1 MKALIVVNITEE
13 SLQKSG
19 LSVKQVM
26 DTSLSVLA
34 DFYEVNGLKFDC
46 GYNPELITRM
56 EA

>member
-1 MKALIVVNITEE
+1 MKVLIVVNITEE
-13 SLQKSG
+13 SLRESG
-19 LSVKQVM
+19 LSGKQVM

-34 DFYEVNGLKFDC
+34 DFYEANGLKFDC